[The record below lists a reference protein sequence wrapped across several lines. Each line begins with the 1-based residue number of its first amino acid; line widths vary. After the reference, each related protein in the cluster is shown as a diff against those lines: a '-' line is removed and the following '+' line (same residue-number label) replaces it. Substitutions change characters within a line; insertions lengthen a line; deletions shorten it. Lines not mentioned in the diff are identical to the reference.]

1 VLIIN
6 KIAEVPK
13 VKIEVGGSRAIHTLS
28 LRGRNGARDAAIHR
42 VSGDAVDL
50 SVHLLVPSGS
60 PRAFSPRDD
69 KTLEGGS
76 FISLTTHSLSLRGGS
91 ASDGRGNPSCLRG
104 RVRLVCSL
112 LGSQWVATAL
122 CPRDD
127 RGLKRDLF

>member
-1 VLIIN
+1 MRIIN

-13 VKIEVGGSRAIHTLS
+13 VKNEVGSSKATHTLS
-28 LRGRNGARDAAIHR
+28 LRGESEASDVAIHR
-42 VSGDAVDL
+42 VSGDVVDL
-50 SVHLLVPSGS
+50 SLRLQVHSGS

-91 ASDGRGNPSCLRG
+91 ASDERSNPSCIGGRG
-104 RVRLVCSL
+104 RLVCSL
-112 LGSQWVATAL
+112 TGSQWVDTAL

-127 RGLKRDLF
+127 RGIKSGLF